1 MSDAIARDDA
11 RAIEAL
17 LFLSPQP
24 LSTETLA
31 GLLQG
36 DRERVNAAMDL
47 VVAGFDPGRGL
58 EVGQV
63 AGGWVLRT
71 RPDMADVC
79 DRLRERPPEDRLS
92 PAAMET
98 LAVVAYLEPV
108 SRPDIGRLRG
118 VSVDSTVANLV
129 ERGLL
134 EESGRADGNGAVL
147 YRTTRAFQQRFGLR
161 DQRDLPPIERF
172 ELSGPQADELR
183 LRLTDA
189 GHMDQS
195 HGQDGDVDP
204 LGAQPPEMD
213 EAPTVT
219 QESPTVTETP
229 SESGHDDGEDT
240 A

>member
-1 MSDAIARDDA
+1 VSDDVLREDA

-17 LFLSPQP
+17 LFLSPEP

-31 GLLQG
+31 GLLDG
-36 DRERVNAAMDL
+36 DRDRVLAAIDRLM
-47 VVAGFDPGRGL
+47 AAF
-58 EVGQV
+58 
-63 AGGWVLRT
+63 GWVLRT
-71 RPDMADVC
+71 RPDMSVVC

-134 EESGRADGNGAVL
+134 EESGRADVSGAIL

-172 ELSGPQADELR
+172 ELSGPQADDLR
-183 LRLTDA
+183 RRLSEA
-189 GHMDQS
+189 GHMDGVPDEPVVEQ
-195 HGQDGDVDP
+195 
-204 LGAQPPEMD
+204 GAPQPPEMA
-213 EAPTVT
+213 EAPTVI
-219 QESPTVTETP
+219 QEGPVVTETP
-229 SESGHDDGEDT
+229 DGSGGPTDGED

>member
-1 MSDAIARDDA
+1 MSDVRDDA

-17 LFLSPQP
+17 LFLSPEP
-24 LSTETLA
+24 LPAATLA
-31 GLLQG
+31 TLLDA
-36 DRERVNAAMDL
+36 DRERVGAALDVL
-47 VVAGFDPGRGL
+47 VGRYDADRGV
-58 EVGQV
+58 EIAQV

-71 RPDMADVC
+71 PPDLAEVC
-79 DRLRERPPEDRLS
+79 DRLRARPPEERLS

-134 EESGRADGNGAVL
+134 EEHGRADGSGAIL

-172 ELSGPQADELR
+172 ELSGPQAEDLR
-183 LRLTDA
+183 RRLADA
-189 GHMDQS
+189 GHI
-195 HGQDGDVDP
+195 GDGGEP
-204 LGAQPPEMD
+204 TGSD
-213 EAPTVT
+213 EAVADASVAEVPSAEAPASGDHAV
-219 QESPTVTETP
+219 ETA
-229 SESGHDDGEDT
+229 EEEG
-240 A
+240 